1 MIYTFR
7 NVLDHK
13 IVGFP
18 VMIESDKYARN
29 AYYFNL
35 CFVCEAN
42 RRTVQYEPI
51 VRKLSEYLILMENEN
66 NFLSNEEH
74 KSRLQNLLSRVMTD
88 LNESGV
94 TIMVD
99 NISQT
104 TIFLKL
110 VNVPNDP
117 PPVSFPWVC

>member
-1 MIYTFR
+1 
-7 NVLDHK
+7 
-13 IVGFP
+13 
-18 VMIESDKYARN
+18 MIESQKYARN

-51 VRKLSEYLILMENEN
+51 VRKLSEYLILMEHEN

-74 KSRLQNLLSRVMTD
+74 KDRLQNLLAKVLTD
-88 LNESGV
+88 LNERGV
-94 TIMVD
+94 TIIVED
-99 NISQT
+99 ET

-117 PPVSFPWVC
+117 PHVGLRSL